1 MPASFLHGVETFE
14 FNTGPQPIIVVKSAV
29 IGLVGSAPLFASASP
44 LTIAGATVTGP
55 LLVWD
60 PSWMIAAG
68 QYAIDANGNIQKLTN
83 VVLNSWAATTAFAS
97 SALIV
102 DSNGNTQRATTAGTT
117 GGSAPTWPAVLGAT
131 VTDGTVTWTL
141 VALGKAGVTNVTAPT
156 WSTALNGAT
165 SDGAAVTGTL
175 TWTLVALGPIPN
187 LQTAT
192 LINSGGSSG
201 GANQSAVFGPL
212 IQGYTIPYA
221 LSEIFGQGAGQVIVV
236 NVFDQTRH
244 FTAVAAAA
252 FTFPASGNQVINLGH
267 MGVSAVKVTNSGAT
281 VTYVEG
287 SDFTV
292 DHINGLITAVG
303 GGLFGAGATV
313 KVSFNYADPSK
324 VADADL
330 IGAITNGVYTGMQAW
345 KLSYATLG
353 FFPKILI
360 APEFGAGAH
369 YNRGFDAG
377 GGAGRLAARDA
388 SRHADFEPRCDRQR
402 MEHQFRKDN
411 PVRTA
416 GEVLRYWNHAG
427 GNHDFAVGNRRA
439 EPRQRQP
446 RRAVFAVGGGRDG
459 GKGPGEGL
467 LVVALEYSV
476 DRAARPRRECLRID
490 SGFRRG
496 REQSQCSGNRDGV
509 QRIRDGAQSMGKPER
524 GLSGC
529 HDTGPVYQR
538 AAHDGRNRRVGDA

>member
-1 MPASFLHGVETFE
+1 MSRWSWIMRRQNWSRSRSWRSNETVIQQKRLVEPLRGSTSPAISRGRSPHLD
-14 FNTGPQPIIVVKSAV
+14 I
-29 IGLVGSAPLFASASP
+29 VGSVKPQRFHVLFPVRFWTRGKLNAREF
-44 LTIAGATVTGP
+44 
-55 LLVWD
+55 
-60 PSWMIAAG
+60 PSWRRDFRVQHGAPAHHRREIGGDWASRIGAVVRERVAADDCGRYGHRAAAG
-68 QYAIDANGNIQKLTN
+68 VGPVVDDRGRAIRNRCQREYPETHQRSTHFVGGDDGVRSA
-83 VVLNSWAATTAFAS
+83 
-97 SALIV
+97 ALIV

-117 GGSAPTWPAVLGAT
+117 GGSAPTWPTMLGAT

-141 VALGKAGVTNVTAPT
+141 VALGKAGVTNVTAPA
-156 WSTALNGAT
+156 WSTALNGST

-244 FTAVAAAA
+244 FTAVAAAT

-345 KLSYATLG
+345 KLSYATFG

-360 APEFGAGAH
+360 APEFGAGAQQQAVGSQDAVTASALTTIAASMRAVALVDSPPATQVATLIS
-369 YNRGFDAG
+369 NRGATG
-377 GGAGRLAARDA
+377 NAWNTSSGRIIL
-388 SRHADFEPRCDRQR
+388 C
-402 MEHQFRKDN
+402 
-411 PVRTA
+411 
-416 GEVLRYWNHAG
+416 
-427 GNHDFAVGNRRA
+427 
-439 EPRQRQP
+439 
-446 RRAVFAVGGGRDG
+446 
-459 GKGPGEGL
+459 GPQEK
-467 LVVALEYSV
+467 
-476 DRAARPRRECLRID
+476 
-490 SGFRRG
+490 FF
-496 REQSQCSGNRDGV
+496 
-509 QRIRDGAQSMGKPER
+509 
-524 GLSGC
+524 
-529 HDTGPVYQR
+529 DTGIMPAGITISPSGTAVQ
-538 AAHDGRNRRVGDA
+538 